1 MDDWA
6 KIRQLFSTGQRSKR
20 EIGRLVGVSR
30 GTVDRALET
39 DRVPKYQRAS
49 TGSSFDAFAAQV
61 RVLLAV
67 TPTMPASVL
76 AERVGWSGSASVLRD
91 KVAVIRPEYVPP
103 DPADRLVHEPGKQ
116 VQCDLWFPREPLPLG
131 RGQGGAAEQ

>member
-6 KIRQLFSTGQRSKR
+6 KIRQLFSTGQHSKR

-30 GTVDRALET
+30 GTVDRALEA

-61 RVLLAV
+61 RVLLAAM
-67 TPTMPASVL
+67 PTMLAPVLFGAHRKPVGAIVSVALLDQLESLLEDVVIAPEIHERIERGAGEASMAQI
-76 AERVGWSGSASVLRD
+76 AEGLGL
-91 KVAVIRPEYVPP
+91 
-103 DPADRLVHEPGKQ
+103 DPADFE
-116 VQCDLWFPREPLPLG
+116 
-131 RGQGGAAEQ
+131 

>member
-6 KIRQLFSTGQRSKR
+6 KIRQLFSTGQHSKR

-76 AERVGWSGSASVLRD
+76 AERVGWSGSASVFRD
-91 KVAVIRPEYVPP
+91 KVAVIRPEYLPP
-103 DPADRLVHEPGKQ
+103 DPADRWRVALDGSASPGTWYLQ
-116 VQCDLWFPREPLPLG
+116 ALLAR
-131 RGQGGAAEQ
+131 QGVLSGIC